1 MIQVITYDINKYKD
15 FSDKVY
21 KISKLGEIQALDDF
35 EICIVDLSN
44 EYIWRY
50 NGSTPNNV
58 NCYRDLIT
66 IKEAIINSNT
76 TKIVIVFPQNK
87 NFYYTRTYEYIGGSK
102 QYSFEN
108 SIQLKDNKIN
118 LIKIINDSLFK
129 LEKLELA
136 FEKTKT
142 VCEAE
147 SIDADFNFINYKEQK
162 FESVTC
168 SENSNKVTTIKK
180 DNILLTT
187 LNILKDVDILKL
199 FINNYCR
206 DNIQKEEIPDWI
218 NNIKFFD
225 DEQLN
230 QNKDKNLTKINELK
244 QENIEIDKK
253 LNKNLEY
260 KSILYTNGDELVKVV
275 LEMLDEMLEYNSSE
289 FVDENKEDFLIKKED
304 VTFVGEIK
312 GLSSAVQNKN
322 ISQLEVHIQNY
333 FDKLQEEGKEEK
345 VKGLLV
351 INHQRNKPLEERQA
365 IHEHQKNL
373 ANKYGSLIIE
383 TQTLLKIYEKLKLG
397 NMTKEECKNLLEDN
411 IGVLEI

>member
-87 NFYYTRTYEYIGGSK
+87 NFYYTRTYQYIGGSK

-147 SIDADFNFINYKEQK
+147 SIDADFNFIHYKEQK

-199 FINNYCR
+199 FINNCCR

>member
-87 NFYYTRTYEYIGGSK
+87 NFYYTRTYEYIGESK